1 MSLSILLNE
10 VLLHPKLVANASMEK
25 KETLSQKQ
33 VSALVVWDKNNIR

>member
-25 KETLSQKQ
+25 ETLSQKQ